1 MNFLWS
7 HPEVV
12 VSIIKN
18 AELDDLKKYLAPL
31 FIDNFYENL
40 FSKSSVE
47 NNLIYIFALLLKSE
61 INELKNFSDYDKF
74 LNDTHCSILFERL
87 RKKNDIQ
94 SYFKKISEKIIKKF
108 ENKYNTININFDKDK
123 LQSNKSIITNFQNN
137 QLLNK
142 NNIENLEKNFI
153 NHYLQ
158 NLVEEM
164 LIDYKNDYK
173 NDKVMVDFLDF
184 KIEDCKT
191 KSNIYSPEKV
201 FQSYTDKNSN
211 LKLKEINY
219 YQFNFMI
226 VINFINE
233 IIQALFDNLSYMPY
247 SIKCICKIINNSIRN
262 KFKKIQTSFVYLYI
276 VQFLFNSIFIPYLN
290 APNQELLMSEHFS
303 SNTLKNLSF
312 ICMIFNRFI
321 SASFFKSE
329 DKNEWM
335 LTPFNKYFI
344 DKIKEIFNLCDKI
357 NVVQL
362 PEFINKLINNELNK
376 NFIYDYFEENKNQIF
391 YYRSIF
397 YNEEQIKALF
407 NTLEKRKNQIFEE
420 FKNEK
425 ISKEIE
431 IEFDNFKKSQYMK
444 NNEIK
449 KIEKK
454 KSNIINDNN
463 ISNNEQKIIY
473 SIIHSL
479 KINDKY
485 KYIFDFNNSIHESNY
500 IAKEN
505 DNEKL
510 YEIKIKNMFHDL
522 LCNIDDLEELDL
534 DTKNMVNFV
543 NIFERLNSILSMSN
557 NESDNDM
564 DNKRLLWYCKSILEY
579 FNKLPKNSKEYFYNK
594 MIDELEKEINN
605 SIKNVDFG
613 ILNELMSKI
622 QLAKEKL
629 TNYQNINKDLDEFKL
644 NNDSRKI
651 IKDNKINVDVIFKY
665 EKEADDFF
673 KIKISNN
680 KINKYQEKYKKSCT
694 NIKEFI
700 NEFPNL
706 IIYEDRNDVNIFDL
720 QKKLEFP
727 KQIKGYFKIIEND
740 LLIQKISN
748 LDLIKTKIKEYI
760 IINIYSKIFRSIMS
774 NEDNTIFKNCFQV
787 SWVKLNNFIKTD
799 QELYLTDL
807 ENEIQEYLISLTEE
821 KGLEI
826 KFKYLN
832 KIFESIEI
840 FQKFNGIKNC
850 LVPFLRYVIIKSV
863 KQEMMLYSTVEFM
876 ELYFDLNENQK
887 DMEEKFDIFK
897 NIIYKELLN
906 IDYKYLINITK
917 EEFDKKCKEVRNP
930 NYIR

>member
-1 MNFLWS
+1 
-7 HPEVV
+7 
-12 VSIIKN
+12 
-18 AELDDLKKYLAPL
+18 
-31 FIDNFYENL
+31 
-40 FSKSSVE
+40 
-47 NNLIYIFALLLKSE
+47 
-61 INELKNFSDYDKF
+61 
-74 LNDTHCSILFERL
+74 
-87 RKKNDIQ
+87 
-94 SYFKKISEKIIKKF
+94 
-108 ENKYNTININFDKDK
+108 
-123 LQSNKSIITNFQNN
+123 
-137 QLLNK
+137 
-142 NNIENLEKNFI
+142 
-153 NHYLQ
+153 
-158 NLVEEM
+158 
-164 LIDYKNDYK
+164 
-173 NDKVMVDFLDF
+173 
-184 KIEDCKT
+184 
-191 KSNIYSPEKV
+191 
-201 FQSYTDKNSN
+201 
-211 LKLKEINY
+211 
-219 YQFNFMI
+219 
-226 VINFINE
+226 
-233 IIQALFDNLSYMPY
+233 
-247 SIKCICKIINNSIRN
+247 
-262 KFKKIQTSFVYLYI
+262 
-276 VQFLFNSIFIPYLN
+276 
-290 APNQELLMSEHFS
+290 
-303 SNTLKNLSF
+303 
-312 ICMIFNRFI
+312 
-321 SASFFKSE
+321 
-329 DKNEWM
+329 
-335 LTPFNKYFI
+335 
-344 DKIKEIFNLCDKI
+344 
-357 NVVQL
+357 
-362 PEFINKLINNELNK
+362 
-376 NFIYDYFEENKNQIF
+376 
-391 YYRSIF
+391 
-397 YNEEQIKALF
+397 
-407 NTLEKRKNQIFEE
+407 
-420 FKNEK
+420 
-425 ISKEIE
+425 
-431 IEFDNFKKSQYMK
+431 
-444 NNEIK
+444 
-449 KIEKK
+449 
-454 KSNIINDNN
+454 
-463 ISNNEQKIIY
+463 
-473 SIIHSL
+473 
-479 KINDKY
+479 
-485 KYIFDFNNSIHESNY
+485 
-500 IAKEN
+500 
-505 DNEKL
+505 
-510 YEIKIKNMFHDL
+510 
-522 LCNIDDLEELDL
+522 
-534 DTKNMVNFV
+534 
-543 NIFERLNSILSMSN
+543 
-557 NESDNDM
+557 
-564 DNKRLLWYCKSILEY
+564 
-579 FNKLPKNSKEYFYNK
+579 
-594 MIDELEKEINN
+594 
-605 SIKNVDFG
+605 
-613 ILNELMSKI
+613 MSKI

-832 KIFESIEI
+832 KIFESIEL